1 MFLFGNQTYPNI
13 LKALDLLYDF
23 KLIVAGC
30 HGVLCLRASYLTGS
44 DSQMSLSTLDQVE
57 IVERHQPLGHLNG
70 WDMPRWVELAIFSG
84 WLRWHPRSGWT
95 FGRKMLNGAS
105 VSEGWFPDW
114 ACTLAIW
121 GWIQPLQRRT
131 PWPHKE
137 LVFKEPKLLISGGIC
152 FFVEWPGELERC

>member
-13 LKALDLLYDF
+13 MKALDLLYDF

-70 WDMPRWVELAIFSG
+70 WEMPRKTWVCL
-84 WLRWHPRSGWT
+84 
-95 FGRKMLNGAS
+95 KMLG
-105 VSEGWFPDW
+105 
-114 ACTLAIW
+114 
-121 GWIQPLQRRT
+121 
-131 PWPHKE
+131 
-137 LVFKEPKLLISGGIC
+137 
-152 FFVEWPGELERC
+152 